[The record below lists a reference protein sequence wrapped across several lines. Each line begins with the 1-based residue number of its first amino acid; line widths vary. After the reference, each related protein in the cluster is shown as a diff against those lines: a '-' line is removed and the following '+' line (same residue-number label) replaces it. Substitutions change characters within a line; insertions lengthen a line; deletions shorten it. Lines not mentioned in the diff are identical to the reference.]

1 MEKYLKKYRRLVF
14 LLVFTAASM
23 IIGIIAGLIFIRPV
37 FTSSACYLVTDTSG
51 LHNEIVHPAEIREF
65 FKHDYFLSHLA
76 ENEKVKEKFTTGD
89 LKRMVKLTASR
100 TSPTFKVKVTCKNST
115 DVYFIHKII
124 EMAPRKLTGEMS
136 DEIFLVIN
144 IESAD
149 FPESPK
155 RPGFLTLVFIFAL
168 IGAAGSVWFI
178 HTHESMFRQTS
189 VVESVIRFK
198 VPVIAKIPTHQGYG
212 FSAETSEFTKNFLK
226 KQTIVPESA
235 RKTDTSA
242 YNPDRNTIMIN
253 SKTSVEFFD
262 AFRDF
267 YTNLSEINEPQSGL
281 IIFTSPEIGDG
292 KTTAAINLGIT
303 AAAQGKSVLL
313 IDCNLRNRRLTRAFN
328 MDRDTPGL
336 YDMVFEHI
344 PVKDAILFTEYHSLF
359 VLPQGNSRNIN
370 PLTLLTRPETLSH
383 LRNIKNMFDYVIVD
397 TPPVNAYS
405 DALALTE
412 AADLVFMVIRSGVTH
427 DDETERA
434 LKSLELS
441 EVKVNGIVLNDV
453 PLFHENHS
461 PLAPDLKNI
470 SKNKFISGFG
480 I

>member
-1 MEKYLKKYRRLVF
+1 
-14 LLVFTAASM
+14 M
-23 IIGIIAGLIFIRPV
+23 IIGVIAGLIFIKPV
-37 FTSSACYLVTDTSG
+37 FSSTAAFLVTDTSG
-51 LHNEIVHPAEIREF
+51 LHNEIVHPDEIRSF
-65 FKHDYFLSHLA
+65 FKHDHFLNHLS
-76 ENEKVKEKFTTGD
+76 ENEKVKEKFTLRE
-89 LKRMVKLTASR
+89 LKQMVKVTASR

-124 EMAPRKLTGEMS
+124 ELAPRKLTAEMS
-136 DEIFLVIN
+136 DKTFLVIN
-144 IESAD
+144 IESAC

-155 RPGFLTLVFIFAL
+155 RPGFISLIILFAAA
-168 IGAAGSVWFI
+168 GAAGAVWFI
-178 HTHESMFRQTS
+178 HTHESMFRQNTA
-189 VVESVIRFK
+189 VESVQRFK
-198 VPVIAKIPTHQGYG
+198 IPVIARIPTHEGYG
-212 FSAETSEFTKNFLK
+212 FRAETSEFTKNFLK

-242 YNPDRNTIMIN
+242 YNPDHNTIMIN

-267 YTNLSEINEPQSGL
+267 YTSLNEINEPQSGM

-313 IDCNLRNRRLTRAFN
+313 IDCNMRNRRLTRAFN

-427 DDETERA
+427 DAETERA

-441 EVKVNGIVLNDV
+441 EVKVNGIVLNDI
-453 PLFHENHS
+453 PLFRETHS
-461 PLAPDLKNI
+461 PLHPDLKNI